1 MAFAAQGRATMEVE
15 TRVKLAASPATPAG
29 LLAGL
34 AADDAVTV
42 RAAVALNP
50 SLPLASQQQLAA
62 DADGRVRLLLAR
74 KLANALPGLS
84 GPSQAEIRDRTL
96 AILSGLVRDETI
108 RIRQVIAA
116 ALAALPDVP
125 REAVIALAQDGAIP
139 VSEPVL
145 RLSPLLSAEDLLGLL
160 ADPPHSLTAAAIAC
174 RANLPEAVADAIAAT
189 ADSPAI
195 RALLANPSAAIRE
208 STLDSLIAR
217 APAEPDWHAPL
228 VHRPCLPDHAAR
240 ALSEI
245 VAAHLLGELAAR
257 PGLPAALI
265 ASIRQRLDGAAAAAR
280 PVAAQTDGHLVAEA
294 RRLDERG
301 VLDEAQMLAAL
312 RAGEHSRA
320 CVLLAVA
327 AAVPLSVVQRAAS
340 LRSAKGLASLVWKAG
355 FSARAAAPV
364 QTAIGK
370 IAPSALLAATP
381 SGAFPLTPDE
391 MRWQL
396 DFLSGNGR

>member
-1 MAFAAQGRATMEVE
+1 MDVE
-15 TRVKLAASPATPAG
+15 SRVKLAASPATPAG

-50 SLPLASQQQLAA
+50 SLPLASQQQLAG
-62 DADGRVRLLLAR
+62 DADERVRLLLAR

-84 GPSQAEIRDRTL
+84 GPSQAKVRDRTL
-96 AILSGLVRDETI
+96 AILSGLVRDEAI

-125 REAVIALAQDGAIP
+125 GDAVLALAQDGVIP

-160 ADPPHSLTAAAIAC
+160 ADPPHSRTAAAIAC

-195 RALLANPSAAIRE
+195 RALLANASAAIRE

-228 VHRPCLPDHAAR
+228 VRRPHLPDHAAR

-245 VAAHLLGELAAR
+245 IATQLLGELAAR

-265 ASIRQRLDGAAAAAR
+265 ASIRQRLGGATAR
-280 PVAAQTDGHLVAEA
+280 LATGTDEYLAAEA
-294 RRLDERG
+294 RRLDERSG
-301 VLDEAQMLAAL
+301 VDEAQMLAAL

-370 IAPSALLAATP
+370 IAPGALLAATP
-381 SGAFPLTPDE
+381 SGAFPLSPEE